1 MLDDIYARLP
11 HAGGMCLLEEV
22 LEWDRQSILCAT
34 SSHQLPTNP
43 LRRHGALSAVHG
55 VEYAAQAAAV
65 HGVLSAT
72 LDGDPVLLLGAV
84 RDLDLTV
91 SRLDLL
97 AAPLKISARLEAR
110 LGANVIYRFELT
122 AASHRC
128 VCGRLT
134 LMPGSGEA
142 GCGGVT

>member
-22 LEWDRQSILCAT
+22 LEWDGQSILCAT

-65 HGVLSAT
+65 HGVLSTA
-72 LDGDPVLLLGAV
+72 LDAGPVLLLGAI
-84 RDLDLTV
+84 RDLELTV
-91 SRLDLL
+91 SRLDQL
-97 AAPLKISARLEAR
+97 AAPLKVAARLDAR
-110 LGANVIYRFELT
+110 LGVNVIYHFELT
-122 AASHRC
+122 AAGQSCAR
-128 VCGRLT
+128 GRIT
-134 LMPGSGEA
+134 LMQGA
-142 GCGGVT
+142 GGMA